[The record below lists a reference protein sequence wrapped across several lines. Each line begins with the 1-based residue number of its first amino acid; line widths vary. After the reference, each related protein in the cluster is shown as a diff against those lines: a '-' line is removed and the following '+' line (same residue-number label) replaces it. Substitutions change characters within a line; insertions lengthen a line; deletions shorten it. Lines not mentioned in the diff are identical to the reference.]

1 MTEWLTLPLYLFFCV
16 IIFVFVMLFICYDSF
31 TCVFI
36 VFIIFGK
43 VLAIISLNSYLVL
56 YSRDSN
62 YTYFNCLML
71 FYSPFIF
78 IFLSL
83 SFSLSREE
91 KKNDENGDDNYQ
103 SKWDQFQ
110 KVNPDKNCCSGKI
123 PNILGLWSLCSQRTE
138 CMCLVCFLCRGV
150 HPVDTVVCRGTMCGI
165 WAVLWGPSRTL
176 AFFFFFCVSM
186 NDLDPL
192 VKYTCLVITKS
203 YQMACKCF

>member
-1 MTEWLTLPLYLFFCV
+1 MKETRVWSLDQKDSLEEEVATHSVFLPGEFHGQRSLAAYSPWVCKESDMTEWLTLPLYLFFCV

-83 SFSLSREE
+83 SFFFLGFIS
-91 KKNDENGDDNYQ
+91 DNFIF
-103 SKWDQFQ
+103 KFMW
-110 KVNPDKNCCSGKI
+110 
-123 PNILGLWSLCSQRTE
+123 
-138 CMCLVCFLCRGV
+138 
-150 HPVDTVVCRGTMCGI
+150 H
-165 WAVLWGPSRTL
+165 
-176 AFFFFFCVSM
+176 FF
-186 NDLDPL
+186 
-192 VKYTCLVITKS
+192 KT
-203 YQMACKCF
+203 

>member
-1 MTEWLTLPLYLFFCV
+1 MVEF
-16 IIFVFVMLFICYDSF
+16 
-31 TCVFI
+31 
-36 VFIIFGK
+36 
-43 VLAIISLNSYLVL
+43 
-56 YSRDSN
+56 
-62 YTYFNCLML
+62 YT
-71 FYSPFIF
+71 SV

-176 AFFFFFCVSM
+176 AFFFFSVFQWMIWTLWLNIPVLSLQ
-186 NDLDPL
+186 NLTRWHANVFKE
-192 VKYTCLVITKS
+192 VKKS
-203 YQMACKCF
+203 CAQIKGIEDCWLCR